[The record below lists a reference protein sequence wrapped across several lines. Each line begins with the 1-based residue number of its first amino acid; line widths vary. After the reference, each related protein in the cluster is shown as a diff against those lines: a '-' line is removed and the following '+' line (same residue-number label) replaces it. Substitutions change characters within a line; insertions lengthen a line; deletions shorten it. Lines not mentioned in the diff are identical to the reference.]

1 MPTAAKKAVK
11 KTASKPPSQPRIQG
25 VHRKLVKVMEAIGSI
40 PQLGHNDFHNY
51 AYVRES
57 DVLRAVRKEFIAQGL
72 TMTAAVDGE
81 VVVSAHGKSR
91 LVSLPMKYVIT
102 DSEDDSKIVKSW
114 HTEAA
119 DTSDKALAKAFTA
132 SHKSFLRALLMLPS
146 GEDPEEKSPPVVL
159 TDEQEKVIAR
169 LPDAMPVFR
178 KRSVFLDQ
186 KEEDLFQGVLD
197 DWQQWG
203 ATMPMSPK
211 RWTYFIDKWNW
222 YVDQLRD
229 QERQRE
235 DDNETL

>member
-1 MPTAAKKAVK
+1 
-11 KTASKPPSQPRIQG
+11 
-25 VHRKLVKVMEAIGSI
+25 MEAIGSI